1 MSARTPTVFV
11 VDDQLSVR
19 RAIERLL
26 RSAGLAVAT
35 YASAEAFLAAF
46 DPDQPGCAVLDLS
59 MPGLSGLD
67 VQDALTA
74 RGEALPIVFLTG
86 HAAVP
91 DGVQAMKRGA
101 VDFLTKP
108 VDDKTLVDTVR
119 VALERDSLER
129 RRRLL
134 VADIRN
140 RLATLTP
147 RECEVL
153 HHVLSG
159 KLNKQTAFD
168 LGTVEKTIKVH
179 RARIMEKLQVRS
191 VAELVRLA
199 AHVEFEPTI
208 DA

>member
-1 MSARTPTVFV
+1 MNTRVPIVFV
-11 VDDQLSVR
+11 VDDQFSVR
-19 RAIERLL
+19 KAIERLL

-46 DPDQPGCAVLDLS
+46 DPDQPGCVVLDLS

-67 VQDALTA
+67 VQDALAT

-86 HAAVP
+86 HAEVP

-108 VDDKTLVDTVR
+108 VDDKTLLDTVR
-119 VALERDSLER
+119 IALERDSLER

-140 RLATLTP
+140 RLSTLTP
-147 RECEVL
+147 RESEVF
-153 HHVLSG
+153 HHVISG

-199 AHVEFEPTI
+199 AQAEVGQEE
-208 DA
+208 A